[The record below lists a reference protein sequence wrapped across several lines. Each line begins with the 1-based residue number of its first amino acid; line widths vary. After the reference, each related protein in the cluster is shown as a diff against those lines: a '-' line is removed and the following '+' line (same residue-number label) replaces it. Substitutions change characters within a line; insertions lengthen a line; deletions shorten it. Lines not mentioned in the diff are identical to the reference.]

1 MPAQI
6 ATTEDL
12 AAMEARLIRE
22 VSRMLEDLKPKPPE
36 TVDTKTAM
44 KILGI
49 SSPTTF
55 AKRRKL
61 AGVAPVGH
69 GGGRPVFKWADI
81 EKIKK

>member
-22 VSRMLEDLKPKPPE
+22 VSRMLEEMKPKPPE
-36 TVDTKTAM
+36 TVDTQTAM
-44 KILGI
+44 KMLGV

-55 AKRRKL
+55 RNRLRR
-61 AGVAPVGH
+61 AGVSPVMGE
-69 GGGRPVFKWADI
+69 GRRMFNWDDI
-81 EKIKK
+81 EKMKK

>member
-22 VSRMLEDLKPKPPE
+22 VSRMLQDLKPKPPE
-36 TVDTKTAM
+36 TVDTQTAM
-44 KILGI
+44 KMLGV

-61 AGVAPVGH
+61 AGVAPVMGE
-69 GGGRPVFKWADI
+69 GRRMFRWADI
-81 EKIKK
+81 EKMKK